1 MVDITNATTG
11 VTSSIDSMSAAATQK
26 LNTDYQSFLKLLTA
40 QLTNQDPL
48 EPMDSTTFVSQLA
61 QLSQV
66 EQSITTN
73 SHLEA
78 IASQL
83 SSAGLSTDLGL
94 IGRQVSVPG
103 QLFDLANGQG
113 TFDYV
118 LGTTANEVR
127 AIIRDSAG
135 NSVAQIENLDT
146 TGESLHSV
154 NWSGMS
160 TEGLPLDDG
169 IYTAEIIATDP
180 EGNVLPATAYTKAV
194 VERLTLQNG
203 QSLLHLNNGGT
214 ALADIVAA
222 VE

>member
-11 VTSSIDSMSAAATQK
+11 VTSSLDSMSAVATQK

-78 IASQL
+78 ISSQL
-83 SSAGLSTDLGL
+83 ASAGLSTDLGL

-103 QLFDLANGQG
+103 QLFDLVNGQA

-135 NSVAQIENLDT
+135 NSVAQIENLNT

-160 TEGLPLDDG
+160 TEGQPLDDG
-169 IYTAEIIATDP
+169 IYTAEILATDP
-180 EGNVLPATAYTKAV
+180 EGNILPATAYTKAT

-203 QSLLHLNNGGT
+203 QSLLHLNNGST

>member
-11 VTSSIDSMSAAATQK
+11 VTSSVETMSAAATQK

-83 SSAGLSTDLGL
+83 GSAGLSTDLGL
-94 IGRQVSVPG
+94 IGREVSVPG

-146 TGESLHSV
+146 TGETLHSV
-154 NWSGMS
+154 RWSGMS

-169 IYTAEIIATDP
+169 IYTAEILATDP
-180 EGNVLPATAYTKAV
+180 EGNVLPATAYTKAT

-203 QSLLHLNNGGT
+203 QSLLHLNNGST

-222 VE
+222 VQ